1 MITNTTVS
9 IYSNIKPL
17 NYLKKFRNRLVS
29 VIFNLF
35 SFQSNGNFGDKEN
48 IGNGTFLNVETE
60 DFQNLLVQAISYK
73 LPQTQI
79 EQLLKRGACA
89 SGSVENIVYP
99 LHHAVD
105 CDYVDCIYLLIQN
118 GADVNAPDESN
129 RTPLLLSASK
139 GSYETMEALIQ
150 NGAHVNYCDTN
161 DPKIPESVRQM
172 GYLTYEPLNVAIEN
186 NCVQCVKLL
195 LESGASANKKYYMGY
210 EINLVPTKHLQCF
223 ELLLQHGADPNVF
236 SRCGMTPL
244 MKACKENRIDM
255 VRLLLSFGADVHA
268 KCPANFEQKTALYFA
283 VENGGFEIVKLLT
296 RNGANVWKETS
307 SMHSPL
313 HLGVLTGDAKMC
325 QLLLSLDAEVDS
337 VADDSRTPLMLAAK
351 TSMLQE
357 REIIMELLLQHG
369 ADPNAHACLANDLL
383 PIHSAIVEYMRYNQR
398 NLSKNI
404 IKILLR
410 YGAKVNIQTF
420 MSCGQRD
427 PFGILPYLTS
437 SCDENIIEILAN
449 AAKQFHSRSI
459 LESDSLHHSQ
469 REYLYTH
476 AISPR
481 PLKYLVRLS
490 LINHLGRYFTENVM
504 CLPIPNI
511 MKAYLKFEN
520 NL

>member
-1 MITNTTVS
+1 M
-9 IYSNIKPL
+9 
-17 NYLKKFRNRLVS
+17 
-29 VIFNLF
+29 
-35 SFQSNGNFGDKEN
+35 
-48 IGNGTFLNVETE
+48 
-60 DFQNLLVQAISYK
+60 
-73 LPQTQI
+73 
-79 EQLLKRGACA
+79 KRGACA
-89 SGSVENIVYP
+89 RGSVENIVYP

-150 NGAHVNYCDTN
+150 NGAHVNYCNTN
-161 DPKIPESVRQM
+161 DPEIPESVRQM

-186 NCVQCVKLL
+186 NFVQCVKLL

-210 EINLVPTKHLQCF
+210 EINLVPMRHLQCF
-223 ELLLQHGADPNVF
+223 ELLLQYGANPNVF
-236 SRCGMTPL
+236 SWCRMTPL
-244 MKACKENRIDM
+244 MKACKENRIDV
-255 VRLLLSFGADVHA
+255 VRLLLRFGADVHA
-268 KCPANFEQKTALYFA
+268 KCPAPFEQKTALYFA
-283 VENGGFEIVKLLT
+283 VENCGFEIVKLLT
-296 RNGANVWKETS
+296 SNGAKVLKETCC
-307 SMHSPL
+307 MHSPL
-313 HLGVLTGDAKMC
+313 HLGVITGNAKMC

-337 VADDSRTPLMLAAK
+337 LTDDGCTPLMFAAK

-357 REIIMELLLQHG
+357 VEIIMELLLQHG

-383 PIHSAIVEYMRYNQR
+383 PIHSAIVEYVRNNQR

-404 IKILLR
+404 IKVLLQ

-437 SCDENIIEILAN
+437 SCDENTIEILAN

-511 MKAYLKFEN
+511 MKAYLKFQN